1 MSYDKIRLRTGG
13 KIPKLIDG
21 DKLTQLAQKN
31 QKMIA
36 QYRQNHSAELV
47 GLENDEEIMRRILA
61 QPIDDSEDENR
72 YFESL
77 DEIAAKTKK
86 VREDSGL
93 SALEMNARKLDLAN
107 RGLMRNPT
115 LEPIED
121 PAAKDQAT
129 VDPAETP
136 TGSSKG
142 KDFGLAALNAADYM
156 AQTATGL
163 FGGQMGVAG
172 YEGMRDSITNAIE
185 TGDVAGGVVGALGGA
200 QTIAT
205 SIADQQLLQDKNFT
219 AGSQA
224 ADQLVHG
231 ASSALMKSGN
241 PYAIAAGA
249 AIEGINFL
257 SKAGG
262 TTTDGFDVDIN
273 NSGYGTLNHQD
284 AQSNRNFFSINSK
297 KIKNQLKKRNDQ
309 VMMALSAAELSNDMA
324 FQQEARMNNIQN
336 TIQNNQIALAGGLE
350 TSTLGG

>member
-13 KIPKLIDG
+13 KIPKLLGGGDTDFDQMGTVEYWLAKGKTANEAQALAANFNEMKYGNAQDLKFQTPDLSYQPGIKSQVSFTSGDPDSSFGQFTTTIDN
-21 DKLTQLAQKN
+21 LTGKATTTN
-31 QKMIA
+31 
-36 QYRQNHSAELV
+36 
-47 GLENDEEIMRRILA
+47 
-61 QPIDDSEDENR
+61 
-72 YFESL
+72 
-77 DEIAAKTKK
+77 TK
-86 VREDSGL
+86 S
-93 SALEMNARKLDLAN
+93 
-107 RGLMRNPT
+107 PT
-115 LEPIED
+115 AID
-121 PAAKDQAT
+121 PATDTNQT
-129 VDPAETP
+129 DVGGE
-136 TGSSKG
+136 SSKR
-142 KDFGLAALNAADYM
+142 KDFGLAALNAADYL
-156 AQTATGL
+156 AQTTTGL

-172 YEGMRDSITNAIE
+172 YEGMRDSITSAIE
-185 TGDVAGGVVGALGGA
+185 SGDTAGGVIGALGGA
-200 QTIAT
+200 QTIAN
-205 SIADQQLLQDKNFT
+205 SIVDQQLLQDKNFS

-249 AIEGINFL
+249 AIEGVNFL

-262 TTTDGFDVDIN
+262 STTEGFDVNIN

-284 AQSNRNFFSINSK
+284 AQSNRNFFSINSR

>member
-13 KIPKLIDG
+13 KIPKLLGGGDTDFDQMGTVEYWLAKGKTANEAQALAANFNEMKYGNAQDLKFQTPDLSYQPSIKSQVSFTGGDPDSSFGQFTTTIDN
-21 DKLTQLAQKN
+21 LTGKATTTN
-31 QKMIA
+31 
-36 QYRQNHSAELV
+36 
-47 GLENDEEIMRRILA
+47 
-61 QPIDDSEDENR
+61 
-72 YFESL
+72 
-77 DEIAAKTKK
+77 TK
-86 VREDSGL
+86 S
-93 SALEMNARKLDLAN
+93 
-107 RGLMRNPT
+107 
-115 LEPIED
+115 
-121 PAAKDQAT
+121 PAAIDSTAATDQTA
-129 VDPAETP
+129 VGGE
-136 TGSSKG
+136 SSKG
-142 KDFGLAALNAADYM
+142 KDFGLAALNAADYL
-156 AQTATGL
+156 AQTTTGL

-185 TGDVAGGVVGALGGA
+185 SGDTAGGVIGALGGA
-200 QTIAT
+200 QTIAN
-205 SIADQQLLQDKNFT
+205 SIVDQQLLQDKNFS

-224 ADQLVHG
+224 SDQLIHG

-249 AIEGINFL
+249 AIEGVNFL

-262 TTTDGFDVDIN
+262 STTEGFDVNIN

-284 AQSNRNFFSINSK
+284 AQSNRNFFSINSR

>member
-13 KIPKLIDG
+13 KIPKLLGGGDTDFDQMGTVEYWLAKGKTANEAQALATNFNEMKYGNAQDLKFQTPDLSYQPGIKSQVSFTSGDPDSSFGQSTTTIDN
-21 DKLTQLAQKN
+21 LTGKATTTNTKSPTAIDSAAATN
-31 QKMIA
+31 QTA
-36 QYRQNHSAELV
+36 V
-47 GLENDEEIMRRILA
+47 GGE
-61 QPIDDSEDENR
+61 
-72 YFESL
+72 
-77 DEIAAKTKK
+77 
-86 VREDSGL
+86 
-93 SALEMNARKLDLAN
+93 
-107 RGLMRNPT
+107 
-115 LEPIED
+115 
-121 PAAKDQAT
+121 
-129 VDPAETP
+129 
-136 TGSSKG
+136 SSKG
-142 KDFGLAALNAADYM
+142 KDFGLAALNAADYL
-156 AQTATGL
+156 AQTTTGL
-163 FGGQMGVAG
+163 FGGQMGIAG

-185 TGDVAGGVVGALGGA
+185 SGDTAGGVIGALGGA
-200 QTIAT
+200 QTIAA
-205 SIADQQLLQDKNFT
+205 SIADQQLLQGKNFS

-262 TTTDGFDVDIN
+262 STTEGFDVNIN

-284 AQSNRNFFSINSK
+284 AQSNRNFFSINSR

-309 VMMALSAAELSNDMA
+309 IMMALSAAELSNDMA

>member
-21 DKLTQLAQKN
+21 NKLAQLAQKN
-31 QKMIA
+31 QTMIA
-36 QYRQNHSAELV
+36 QYRQNHSSELV

-77 DEIAAKTKK
+77 EDIAVK
-86 VREDSGL
+86 
-93 SALEMNARKLDLAN
+93 NQKLIA
-107 RGLMRNPT
+107 
-115 LEPIED
+115 D
-121 PAAKDQAT
+121 PAAKDQT
-129 VDPAETP
+129 VADPAATP
-136 TGSSKG
+136 TGASKG
-142 KDFGLAALNAADYM
+142 KDFGLAVLNGADYL
-156 AQTATGL
+156 AQTTTGL

-172 YEGMRDSITNAIE
+172 YEGMKDSITNAIE
-185 TGDVAGGVVGALGGA
+185 TGDIAGGVIGALGGA
-200 QTIAT
+200 QTIAN
-205 SIADQQLLQDKNFT
+205 SIVDQQLLQDKNFS

-249 AIEGINFL
+249 AIEGVNFL

-262 TTTDGFDVDIN
+262 STTEGFDVNIN

-284 AQSNRNFFSINSK
+284 AQSNRNFFSINSR

-309 VMMALSAAELSNDMA
+309 VMMALSAAELSNNMA

>member
-21 DKLTQLAQKN
+21 NKLTQLAQKN
-31 QKMIA
+31 QTMIA

-72 YFESL
+72 HFESL
-77 DEIAAKTKK
+77 EDIAAK
-86 VREDSGL
+86 
-93 SALEMNARKLDLAN
+93 NQKLIA
-107 RGLMRNPT
+107 
-115 LEPIED
+115 D
-121 PAAKDQAT
+121 PAAKYQT
-129 VDPAETP
+129 VADPVATP

-142 KDFGLAALNAADYM
+142 KDFGLAALNAADYL
-156 AQTATGL
+156 AQTTTGL

-185 TGDVAGGVVGALGGA
+185 SGDTAGGVIGALGGA
-200 QTIAT
+200 QTIAN
-205 SIADQQLLQDKNFT
+205 SIVDQQLLQDKNFS

-249 AIEGINFL
+249 AIEGVNFL

-262 TTTDGFDVDIN
+262 STTEGFDVNIN

-284 AQSNRNFFSINSK
+284 AQSNRNFFSINSR

>member
-13 KIPKLIDG
+13 KIPKLVDG

-31 QKMIA
+31 QTMIA

-72 YFESL
+72 HFESL
-77 DEIAAKTKK
+77 EDIAAKNQKLI
-86 VREDSGL
+86 DGSGF
-93 SALEMNARKLDLAN
+93 STLELNARKLDLTS
-107 RGLMRNPT
+107 RGMMSDYPMS
-115 LEPIED
+115 PITD
-121 PAAKDQAT
+121 TTQNST
-129 VDPAETP
+129 VETT

-156 AQTATGL
+156 AQTTTGL

-172 YEGMRDSITNAIE
+172 YEGMKDSITNAIE
-185 TGDVAGGVVGALGGA
+185 SGDVAGGVIGALGGA
-200 QTIAT
+200 QTIAN
-205 SIADQQLLQDKNFT
+205 SIVDQQLLRDKNFT
-219 AGSQA
+219 AGSQT

-262 TTTDGFDVDIN
+262 TTTDGFDVNIN

-284 AQSNRNFFSINSK
+284 AQSNRNFFSINSR

>member
-13 KIPKLIDG
+13 KIPKLLGGGDTNFDQMGTVEYWLAKGKTANEAQALAANFNEMKYGNVQDLKFQTPDLSYQPGIKSQVSFTGGDPGSSFGQFTTTID
-21 DKLTQLAQKN
+21 N
-31 QKMIA
+31 QTGKA
-36 QYRQNHSAELV
+36 TTTNTH
-47 GLENDEEIMRRILA
+47 D
-61 QPIDDSEDENR
+61 P
-72 YFESL
+72 
-77 DEIAAKTKK
+77 AAAT
-86 VREDSGL
+86 VQ
-93 SALEMNARKLDLAN
+93 
-107 RGLMRNPT
+107 
-115 LEPIED
+115 D
-121 PAAKDQAT
+121 PAAKDQTT
-129 VDPAETP
+129 VDPATTP

-142 KDFGLAALNAADYM
+142 VDFGLATLNAADYL
-156 AQTATGL
+156 AQTTTGL

-172 YEGMRDSITNAIE
+172 YEGMRDSITSAIE
-185 TGDVAGGVVGALGGA
+185 SGDVAGGVVGALGGA

-205 SIADQQLLQDKNFT
+205 SIADQQLLQDKNFS

-241 PYAIAAGA
+241 PFAIAAGA
-249 AIEGINFL
+249 AIEGVNFL

-262 TTTDGFDVDIN
+262 STTEGFDVDIN

-284 AQSNRNFFSINSK
+284 AQSNRSFFSINAK

>member
-13 KIPKLIDG
+13 KIPKLISG
-21 DKLTQLAQKN
+21 DKLRQLAQKN
-31 QKMIA
+31 QTMIA

-72 YFESL
+72 YFETP
-77 DEIAAKTKK
+77 EQIAAKTQKFI
-86 VREDSGL
+86 EDTGL
-93 SALEMNARKLDLAN
+93 SIEELNARKQDLIAT
-107 RGLMRNPT
+107 GIMKGHPS
-115 LEPIED
+115 D

-129 VDPAETP
+129 VDPAKAP

-172 YEGMRDSITNAIE
+172 YEGMKDAITSAVE
-185 TGDVAGGVVGALGGA
+185 SGDAAGGVLGALGGA

-241 PYAIAAGA
+241 PYAIALGA
-249 AIEGINFL
+249 TIEGVNFL

-262 TTTDGFDVDIN
+262 TTTEGFDVDIN

-284 AQSNRNFFSINSK
+284 AQSNRNFFSINSG

>member
-21 DKLTQLAQKN
+21 NRLVQLAQKN
-31 QKMIA
+31 KSMIT
-36 QYRQNHSAELV
+36 QFRQNHATDLT
-47 GLENDEEIMRRILA
+47 GLESDENIMNMILS
-61 QPIDDSEDENR
+61 QPIDDSEDEIR
-72 YFESL
+72 HFESL
-77 DEIAAKTKK
+77 EQIAEKTKK
-86 VREDSGL
+86 LKGDSGL
-93 SALEMNARKLDLAN
+93 SDLELNARKLDLAN
-107 RGLMRNPT
+107 RDLMK
-115 LEPIED
+115 D
-121 PAAKDQAT
+121 PAL
-129 VDPAETP
+129 DPITDTTQNSTTAETP

-142 KDFGLAALNAADYM
+142 KDFGLAALNALDYT

-163 FGGQMGVAG
+163 FGGRMGVAG
-172 YEGMRDSITNAIE
+172 YEGMRDSITGAIE
-185 TGDVAGGVVGALGGA
+185 SGDVAGGVVGALGGA

-205 SIADQQLLQDKNFT
+205 SIADQQLLQGKNFS

-231 ASSALMKSGN
+231 ASSALMSSGN
-241 PYAIAAGA
+241 PYCVLAGA
-249 AIEGINFL
+249 AIEGVNFL

-262 TTTDGFDVDIN
+262 STTEGFDVDIN

-284 AQSNRNFFSINSK
+284 AQSNRNFFSINSS

-309 VMMALSAAELSNDMA
+309 VMLALSAAELSNDMA